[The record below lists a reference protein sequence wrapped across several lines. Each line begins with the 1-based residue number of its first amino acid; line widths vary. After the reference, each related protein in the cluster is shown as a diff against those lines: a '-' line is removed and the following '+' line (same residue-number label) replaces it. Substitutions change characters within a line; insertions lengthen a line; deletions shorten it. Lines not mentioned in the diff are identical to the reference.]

1 MTIDLED
8 VLASHGPDDP
18 ARFIAIADHF
28 LTADDP
34 SAAAAALDRAYG
46 LVPGDADLARHR
58 AAILDQLAVHEHDLV
73 WRYVPA
79 GTFLMGSETGDP
91 DERPVHPRR
100 LPAFWITEA
109 PITWFEYCALL
120 GWSAPPEGWP
130 PEDTEIE
137 RDEQFELA
145 QRSKIRLQ
153 YCESETLRATAWHAH
168 ADPKLAGKVARR
180 DLAAERR
187 YDVKPMIAVAPHEA
201 ERLAAHLKAPAV
213 RYALPTEAQ
222 WEKAARGGLV
232 GCRYAWGDAPPTRE
246 RCDFDRMG
254 DYRLI
259 DPRELPP
266 NSYGLFGM
274 CGGVSEWTA
283 DTYDALAYHRARTGD
298 LSPPAPPE
306 DQALGV
312 LRGGAWTDCA
322 DAVTV
327 SYRTAYRIDRGASPT
342 IGFRLVRMTA

>member
-34 SAAAAALDRAYG
+34 HAAAAALDRAYG
-46 LVPGDADLARHR
+46 LAPDDADLENHR
-58 AAILDQLAVHEHDLV
+58 AAILDQLAVQEHGLV

-100 LPAFWITEA
+100 LPAFWITDA
-109 PITWFEYCALL
+109 PVTWHDYCVLL
-120 GWSAPPEGWP
+120 GWSEPPQGWP
-130 PEDTEIE
+130 PEGTELE
-137 RDEQFELA
+137 RDERFEIA
-145 QRSKIRLQ
+145 QAHKIRSR
-153 YCESETLRATAWHAH
+153 YCGTPLMDSQEWQAQIERSFTGEGPPPRIPVPGRFGRA
-168 ADPKLAGKVARR
+168 PMVAVSVR
-180 DLAAERR
+180 
-187 YDVKPMIAVAPHEA
+187 EA
-201 ERLAAHLKAPAV
+201 ERLTARLSTAAV

-232 GCRYAWGDAPPTRE
+232 GRRYAWGDAPPTRE

-266 NSYGLFGM
+266 NGYGLFGM

-283 DTYDALAYHRARTGD
+283 DVYDALAYHRARAGD
-298 LSPPAPPE
+298 LSAPTPPE
-306 DQALGV
+306 DDALGV
-312 LRGGAWTDCA
+312 LRGGSWTDCA

-327 SYRTAYRIDRGASPT
+327 SYRTAYGTERAASPT
-342 IGFRLVRMTA
+342 IGFRLVRMTR

>member
-1 MTIDLED
+1 
-8 VLASHGPDDP
+8 
-18 ARFIAIADHF
+18 
-28 LTADDP
+28 
-34 SAAAAALDRAYG
+34 
-46 LVPGDADLARHR
+46 
-58 AAILDQLAVHEHDLV
+58 
-73 WRYVPA
+73 
-79 GTFLMGSETGDP
+79 MGSETGDP

-109 PITWFEYCALL
+109 PITWHDHCVLL

-130 PEDTEIE
+130 PEGTEIE
-137 RDEQFELA
+137 RDERFELA

-153 YCESETLRATAWHAH
+153 YCESETLSATMWHAHAH
-168 ADPKLAGKVARR
+168 ADPELAGKVARR
-180 DLAAERR
+180 DPAAERR
-187 YDVKPMIAVAPHEA
+187 YDRKPMIAAAPHEA
-201 ERLAAHLKAPAV
+201 ERLAAHLSTPAV

-266 NSYGLFGM
+266 NGYGLFGM

-283 DTYDALAYHRARTGD
+283 DVYDALAYHRARAGD

-306 DQALGV
+306 EAALGV

-327 SYRTAYRIDRGASPT
+327 SYRTAYRTDRGASPT